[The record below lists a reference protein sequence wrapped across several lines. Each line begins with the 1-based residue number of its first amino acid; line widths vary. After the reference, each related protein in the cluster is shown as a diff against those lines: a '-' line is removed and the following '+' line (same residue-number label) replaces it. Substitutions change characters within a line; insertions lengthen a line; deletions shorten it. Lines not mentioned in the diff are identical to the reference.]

1 MFSRA
6 ERAFLE
12 RVAHGPRAS
21 VRGALESQFPN
32 PVYRRKLMWGI
43 RRKASRSM
51 ADWQLYW
58 AAAERDERLLP
69 RETSREG
76 SSPLFADPLVTLIED
91 FRRVW
96 ARRRARE
103 LSSRPPPTSK
113 RG

>member
-43 RRKASRSM
+43 RRKASRSL
-51 ADWQLYW
+51 ADWRLYW

-69 RETSREG
+69 REG
-76 SSPLFADPLVTLIED
+76 SGGASPLFADPLVTLIED
-91 FRRVW
+91 FRRAW
-96 ARRRARE
+96 TRGRHRSTSPDRPRA
-103 LSSRPPPTSK
+103 PK

>member
-58 AAAERDERLLP
+58 AAAEQDERLLP
-69 RETSREG
+69 REG
-76 SSPLFADPLVTLIED
+76 SGEPSPLFADPLVTLVEE
-91 FRRVW
+91 FHRVW
-96 ARRRARE
+96 ARGRRRGT
-103 LSSRPPPTSK
+103 SSDRLPTPK

>member
-1 MFSRA
+1 M
-6 ERAFLE
+6 ETT
-12 RVAHGPRAS
+12 AHGARTPARDLVQS
-21 VRGALESQFPN
+21 LFPN

-43 RRKASRSM
+43 RRKASRSL

-58 AAAERDERLLP
+58 AAAEQDERLLP
-69 RETSREG
+69 RAMSPEG

-96 ARRRARE
+96 ARRRERDP
-103 LSSRPPPTSK
+103 SSRRPPTPR